1 MCSAAYPPQRDRA
14 SEADAHPR
22 FLAPQY
28 TVFMNYIVSLFI
40 STLIDL

>member
-14 SEADAHPR
+14 NEVDAHPC